1 MSKINQLD
9 GGDIMNSTKTA
20 LVLGSSRG
28 VGKAIAEELRKAGID
43 APIISSK
50 EIDTADQASV
60 LAFAKSNPSTDILV
74 LNTGGPPKKDFFE
87 ITQEEWEKYHQQLFV
102 SFMTLL
108 QKIEVR
114 DGGYIFLVSSHLM
127 SEPKESMTLSSAYR
141 VAVWSVLKALSKR
154 FALREVS
161 CISLAL
167 GPILT
172 DRLKDLTPDLAVLEG
187 KLPMKRAGKPEEVG
201 RFVRSMVE
209 GNIKYLSGT
218 NIPFDGALSNSLF

>member
-1 MSKINQLD
+1 
-9 GGDIMNSTKTA
+9 MNPIKTA

-50 EIDTADQASV
+50 EVDTADQASV

-108 QKIEVR
+108 QKIQVR
-114 DGGYIFLVSSHLM
+114 DGGYIFLISSHLV
-127 SEPKESMTLSSAYR
+127 SEPKDTMALSVAYRLASWAVIKTLS
-141 VAVWSVLKALSKR
+141 KQ
-154 FALREVS
+154 FAAREVS

-167 GPILT
+167 GPVLT
-172 DRLKDLTPDLAVLEG
+172 DRLKALSSDVALLES
-187 KLPMKRAGKPEEVG
+187 KLPMKRAGKPEEVAK
-201 RFVRSMVE
+201 FVRSIVE
-209 GNIKYLSGT
+209 GEIKYLSGV
-218 NIPFDGALSNSLF
+218 NIPFDGGMSNSVL